1 MWLLKQDALI
11 IHSGNVKRGNLKAK
25 SVSFDFSLSGSS
37 THKLFNNLLLFLSFS
52 LTFQDKMPVSA
63 VIQADNYL

>member
-1 MWLLKQDALI
+1 MLNMKTWRPRQFRLI
-11 IHSGNVKRGNLKAK
+11 FHSHGV
-25 SVSFDFSLSGSS
+25 VI
-37 THKLFNNLLLFLSFS
+37 LFNILATVSVNLQIIKQFIIFLSFS